1 MKTRIKELRA
11 RYDLTQEDLANK
23 VDVRREIIGF
33 LEKGKYNPSLKLV
46 YKVSTALILKQQL
59 MSCSSLMNRTLS
71 KQEIMMEAKTKVW
84 LAEDGKPI
92 IGAGKVALLK
102 AIDEER
108 SLRKACAKME
118 ISYKHAWNVLNK
130 INERLGKDVVS
141 TVRGGKNQGT
151 FLTDEGRRL
160 ISEYEMNRKFINNAM
175 EDEGSWQN
183 IGLAIS
189 ARNKIPGRVTS
200 IEKEGLVSKVKME
213 IEPSALTSIITSEAV
228 ERLTIKEGD
237 RVFAII
243 KSTEVLIGKETKR
256 E

>member
-1 MKTRIKELRA
+1 
-11 RYDLTQEDLANK
+11 
-23 VDVRREIIGF
+23 
-33 LEKGKYNPSLKLV
+33 
-46 YKVSTALILKQQL
+46 
-59 MSCSSLMNRTLS
+59 
-71 KQEIMMEAKTKVW
+71 MEAKTKVW

-92 IGAGKVALLK
+92 IGAGKVELLK

-160 ISEYEMNRKFINNAM
+160 ISEYEMNRNFINNTM

-183 IGLAIS
+183 IGLTIS

-200 IEKEGLVSKVKME
+200 IEKEGLVSKVKIE

-228 ERLTIKEGD
+228 EKLAIKEGD

-243 KSTEVLIGKETKR
+243 KSTEVLVGKETKK
-256 E
+256 ESK